1 MSELIRLV
9 GVTKSYPTVDAP
21 PVPVLHGVNLRIA
34 AGEFVA
40 IMGASG
46 SGKSTLM
53 NILGCLDS
61 PSSGDYFL
69 EDRNIA
75 DLDGDQL
82 AAVRLRFLGFVF
94 QSFNLLPRI
103 DVLDNV
109 ALPLLYAGVARRERH
124 RRAEQ
129 LLERVGLVGYGK
141 RRPNQLSGGQQQR
154 VAIARALVL
163 NPALILAD
171 EPTGAL
177 DSHTGSDIMDLFCE
191 LNDQGITLITVT
203 HDPRVA
209 SRAHR
214 LVEFLDGQVVGDS
227 ATSGECQ
234 QVETP

>member
-154 VAIARALVL
+154 VATARALINQPRL
-163 NPALILAD
+163 LLAD
-171 EPTGAL
+171 EPTGNL
-177 DSHTGSDIMDLFCE
+177 DSETSREVMALFSA
-191 LNDQGITLITVT
+191 LNAEEGITLILVT
-203 HDPRVA
+203 HESDIAAYAQR
-209 SRAHR
+209 RIR
-214 LVEFLDGQVVGDS
+214 FRDGRIVEDTAAEL
-227 ATSGECQ
+227 AA
-234 QVETP
+234 